1 MIELVYLS
9 LLAALLP
16 IVLHVCVRILSLV
29 YWSLLA
35 PVLSIVLHAR
45 DTCVQWPTERK
56 QKMDRKTKKTAED
69 VVRTFLDAYNKND
82 LDGVMACLADDFV
95 RRGESTKWAPMSKKS
110 YKDMW
115 ARFAVAFPD
124 FKWNPNCMV
133 VSGDTVAIEVT
144 ETATFTEPWTWQG
157 KTLRPTGE
165 GYRARI
171 GVFFRVNKDG
181 LIQDIEEE
189 GTSILNSALQRA
201 GEQSQ
206 VLFRPEFSVMRT
218 ARLGTGRKSGHD
230 RYFSE

>member
-1 MIELVYLS
+1 MG
-9 LLAALLP
+9 
-16 IVLHVCVRILSLV
+16 
-29 YWSLLA
+29 
-35 PVLSIVLHAR
+35 
-45 DTCVQWPTERK
+45 
-56 QKMDRKTKKTAED
+56 RKTKMTSED

-95 RRGESTKWAPMSKKS
+95 RRGDSTKWAPMSKKN

-124 FKWNPNCMV
+124 FRWKPNCMV

-144 ETATFTEPWTWQG
+144 ETATFTEPWAWQG

-189 GTSILNSALQRA
+189 GTGVLNSALQRT

-218 ARLGTGRKSGHD
+218 ARLGTARKSGHD